1 MLGKTAHKNF
11 AGAMPTGH
19 LLQPLPVATVPSLL
33 LKLPQ
38 LLPQLHLHLHL
49 HLLLPQ
55 RLRLLHL
62 LPHLHPQLPPKS
74 LTLLTLSLTSTK
86 LC

>member
-1 MLGKTAHKNF
+1 MLGKTAHKNS

-19 LLQPLPVATVPSLL
+19 LPQPLPAAMVPSLL
-33 LKLPQ
+33 LKLP
-38 LLPQLHLHLHL
+38 LLLHQQQKLLQHQHLRLLHLHLHL
-49 HLLLPQ
+49 HL
-55 RLRLLHL
+55 
-62 LPHLHPQLPPKS
+62 HPLLPPKS

>member
-1 MLGKTAHKNF
+1 
-11 AGAMPTGH
+11 MPTGH
-19 LLQPLPVATVPSLL
+19 LLQPLQVATVPSLL

-38 LLPQLHLHLHL
+38 LLPQLHLHL
-49 HLLLPQ
+49 LLPQ
-55 RLRLLHL
+55 HLRLLHL
-62 LPHLHPQLPPKS
+62 LPHLHLHPQLLPKS

>member
-1 MLGKTAHKNF
+1 ML
-11 AGAMPTGH
+11 TGH

-33 LKLPQ
+33 QKLPQ
-38 LLPQLHLHLHL
+38 LLPQLHL

-62 LPHLHPQLPPKS
+62 LPHLHLHPQLLPKS
-74 LTLLTLSLTSTK
+74 LTPLTLSLTSTK

>member
-1 MLGKTAHKNF
+1 
-11 AGAMPTGH
+11 MPTGH

-49 HLLLPQ
+49 LLPQ

-62 LPHLHPQLPPKS
+62 LPHLHLQLLPKS
-74 LTLLTLSLTSTK
+74 LTPLTLSLTSTK